1 MSDNVLW
8 YGRCL
13 FVTGALLFG
22 LLQIALAIGI
32 HDEPFLL
39 GAMVA
44 YYASIIFFVV
54 GLGIILAD
62 IYRSQGE

>member
-1 MSDNVLW
+1 MSNNVLW

-22 LLQIALAIGI
+22 LLQIAFAIGI
-32 HDEPFLL
+32 HDDPFLI
-39 GAMVA
+39 GAMIG
-44 YYASIIFFVV
+44 YYASIIFFVI